1 VSAVEANRDV
11 WDIGIDLLLALGED
25 WKRFLELPYRE
36 KLNGD
41 AVGESQRIS
50 RNSHI
55 RLLRWLLRGLMGM
68 LLLEEENHAS
78 HSQLRIVL
86 LVEPA
91 PELASV
97 YSLEMLL
104 KLTQHSSLIVF
115 VNERLDD
122 TITWII
128 RFLHEMEE
136 QLIVLWSAV
145 DGSVLFGKLQ
155 VLIYV
160 IKCAGCSLFAQFLV
174 PSIWTFW

>member
-1 VSAVEANRDV
+1 MRLSQIWLRMSQ
-11 WDIGIDLLLALGED
+11 GRL
-25 WKRFLELPYRE
+25 
-36 KLNGD
+36 
-41 AVGESQRIS
+41 SQRWLG
-50 RNSHI
+50 RVSHV
-55 RLLRWLLRGLMGM
+55 RLGWLLP
-68 LLLEEENHAS
+68 EEEDYSS

-86 LVEPA
+86 FVDPV

-104 KLTQHSSLIVF
+104 KLTQHSCLIVF
-115 VNERLDD
+115 VNERFDD
-122 TITWII
+122 TVTWII